1 MANIK
6 IFEINDCEWVA
17 AKDQLDAAIGYA
29 EAMCDSIEEVLAD
42 ERIDRKCGCPRE
54 LSMKELRALK
64 YHDEDDE
71 GFGKTGYKPRSFLQQ
86 LKLEIGRG
94 AKFPAYFATTE
105 LDPAPV
111 TRENGEGSKWQKLSK
126 RRSGCRKANSD
137 L

>member
-1 MANIK
+1 MRIK

-71 GFGKTGYKPRSFLQQ
+71 GFGKPGYKPRSFLQQ

-105 LDPAPV
+105 F
-111 TRENGEGSKWQKLSK
+111 
-126 RRSGCRKANSD
+126 
-137 L
+137 